1 MNAKEK
7 GIVTALKNI
16 SEAANRAIQ
25 DATNAGMI
33 GPATTA
39 MMIARVTAEAAEIIA
54 KQDAE
59 LAVLRTQPVTGLDL
73 SNTGRLIYTI
83 GSELQRYTIIAGL
96 QDKYLITP
104 HPIRESE
111 ILTNLRLIE
120 RSQVAF
126 IDDAQHT
133 VFNA

>member
-59 LAVLRTQPVTGLDL
+59 LAVLRTQPVTG
-73 SNTGRLIYTI
+73 
-83 GSELQRYTIIAGL
+83 
-96 QDKYLITP
+96 
-104 HPIRESE
+104 
-111 ILTNLRLIE
+111 
-120 RSQVAF
+120 
-126 IDDAQHT
+126 
-133 VFNA
+133 

>member
-33 GPATTA
+33 GPATTG

-126 IDDAQHT
+126 IDDAQRT

>member
-16 SEAANRAIQ
+16 SKTANKAIQ

-33 GPATTA
+33 GPIITA
-39 MMIARVTAEAAEIIA
+39 MMIARVTAEAAEIIE

-59 LAVLRTQPVTGLDL
+59 LTVLRTQPVTGLDL

-83 GSELQRYTIIAGL
+83 GSEPQQYTIIAGL

-126 IDDAQHT
+126 IDGAQRA

>member
-16 SEAANRAIQ
+16 SKAANKAIQ

-39 MMIARVTAEAAEIIA
+39 MMIARVAAEAAEIIE

-59 LAVLRTQPVTGLDL
+59 LTVLRTQPVTGLDL

-83 GSELQRYTIIAGL
+83 GSEPQQYTIIAGL

-104 HPIRESE
+104 HPIRESK

-126 IDDAQHT
+126 IDGAQRA